1 MRPGVPV
8 SCGQW
13 HISHALQLSE
23 RHPSSAG
30 GTRRRRTLK
39 VVVDDSPSSGK
50 QSCIFEVPSVFR
62 RSDDL
67 LRTEVIDP
75 AAASEAEIV
84 EAALNCP
91 FEAIS
96 VTDAEQGETLAP

>member
-1 MRPGVPV
+1 MAR
-8 SCGQW
+8 
-13 HISHALQLSE
+13 ILE
-23 RHPSSAG
+23 
-30 GTRRRRTLK
+30 
-39 VVVDDSPSSGK
+39 VVVDDNLCSGK

-62 RSDDL
+62 RSDDQ

-96 VTDAEQGETLAP
+96 VTDAETGETLAP

>member
-1 MRPGVPV
+1 M
-8 SCGQW
+8 
-13 HISHALQLSE
+13 
-23 RHPSSAG
+23 
-30 GTRRRRTLK
+30 TRTLK
-39 VVVDDSPSSGK
+39 VVVDDSLCSGK
-50 QSCIFEVPSVFR
+50 QSCVYEVPAVFR

-75 AAASEAEIV
+75 SAASEAEIV

-96 VTDAEQGETLAP
+96 VSDAETGELLAP

>member
-1 MRPGVPV
+1 M
-8 SCGQW
+8 
-13 HISHALQLSE
+13 A
-23 RHPSSAG
+23 
-30 GTRRRRTLK
+30 RTLK
-39 VVVDDSPSSGK
+39 VVIDDSACSGK
-50 QSCIFEVPSVFR
+50 QSCVYEVPAVFR

-75 AAASEAEIV
+75 SAASEAEIV

-96 VTDAEQGETLAP
+96 VSDAETGEHLAP

>member
-1 MRPGVPV
+1 M
-8 SCGQW
+8 
-13 HISHALQLSE
+13 
-23 RHPSSAG
+23 
-30 GTRRRRTLK
+30 TRTLK
-39 VVVDDSPSSGK
+39 VVVDDSLCSGK
-50 QSCIFEVPSVFR
+50 QSCVYEVPAVFR

-75 AAASEAEIV
+75 SAASEAEIV

-96 VTDAEQGETLAP
+96 VSDAETGEHLAP

>member
-1 MRPGVPV
+1 MAR
-8 SCGQW
+8 
-13 HISHALQLSE
+13 A
-23 RHPSSAG
+23 
-30 GTRRRRTLK
+30 LK
-39 VVVDDSPSSGK
+39 VVVDDSLCSGK
-50 QSCIFEVPSVFR
+50 QSCVYEVPAVFR

-75 AAASEAEIV
+75 SAAPEAEIV

-96 VTDAEQGETLAP
+96 VSDAETGEQLAP